1 MDKNVDWDMVK
12 VSYVTSDKSV
22 VVLAQEYGISVGL
35 IGTRS
40 SAENWVL
47 LRERY
52 RRRRAKSVMLA
63 VESDQLKKM
72 KEHLKICDAGI
83 NAFVKQLMGKVVKV
97 CPHCGGNVEI
107 TLPKTKI
114 TASDVNNLIK
124 TRTQLAEVV
133 NRFEGKETQIVLPSG
148 KSLSEMSTDEI
159 KQLAENAEIEI
170 VDE

>member
-12 VSYVTSDKSV
+12 VAYVTSDKSV
-22 VVLAQEYGISVGL
+22 SVLAREYDISVGL

-40 SAENWVL
+40 SAESWVL
-47 LRERY
+47 LRDRY
-52 RRRRAKSVMLA
+52 RRRRAKSVMMA

-72 KEHLKICDAGI
+72 KQHLKICDAGI
-83 NAFVKQLMGKVVKV
+83 DAFVKQLTGKVVKV

-107 TLPKTKI
+107 VLPKTKI

-133 NRFEGKETQIVLPSG
+133 TRYEGKESQIILPSG
-148 KSLSEMSTDEI
+148 KQLSDMSVAEI
-159 KQLAENAEIEI
+159 KQLAENADIEI